1 MVTDTSAGKQTLDV
15 EATRNAIR
23 EKAPEQKVE
32 QWVYDKLEGVLGEK
46 GIRNEKEPVTPSG
59 KKRSFAQLHNPY
71 TLENL
76 VKAMNSQN
84 ARGQDVWG
92 VSASTLMS
100 TTTAEY
106 KNLDE
111 VRADKERLR
120 QMPEA
125 EYKKLLEDADSQ
137 IEQVIRML
145 RKETTPHSDNSFEEQ
160 EILGEILLR
169 AAQGKHTA
177 AAIGK
182 AFAKEGY
189 IISKDAAQRILAL
202 YKDVAK
208 IPTGYFEA
216 KPQRAVGFDEVRAAI
231 LPDNA
236 SEALVQQLKDAG
248 VPVQLYKAGDD
259 EARTALLNK
268 VPNVRFA
275 LAQQADR
282 EAKGSDQRQASRAI
296 ADKAAALDTLGQF
309 FGLTRGVKVSR
320 DSLEGLAVRWTRTN
334 GSRADRTKL
343 ANEAQVLVEYLKAEG
358 ADMGKAQA
366 LAETLAGEVLDGAT
380 YRNSE
385 LWDEYPELHKL
396 EYTVNKTGAAK
407 AELVRRYG
415 SWGEAVAEAR
425 RDPAAGRGRAG
436 RQPGGAVREH
446 WIRVER
452 GDKVAIIHLYT
463 NAGEATVTE
472 NKVGIVCFY
481 DENKSFVGSFCGEK
495 TGFVTTSVDVPEIAA
510 YVRLCRWHDST
521 GGGDSTGEAWIV
533 HGEKDTQE
541 EVEVLKEC
549 IGQPVEFTL
558 DGYLTG
564 VGKYYT
570 GNTYGKVTDYIALGS
585 YSKVAFYRLY
595 GNHKDDTSVN
605 ESVGIVCFYRD
616 ESEETF
622 ISSAYNYYGFASD
635 VVTVPAEAKYVR
647 LCKWSYVTACGK
659 AFLCGET
666 QKSTSEDEQK
676 IADIAARN
684 AIAKLESINKP
695 FLFSGKTINAFGD
708 SITAGVTSPGLKQG
722 TPYIKYFADHVGA
735 KLNNWA
741 VSGSTLSVLE
751 SWSPGSICKR
761 VMDVL
766 PKDMGDYIF
775 IAGGTNDFNQN
786 REIGSLDSKDNAT
799 VCGAVNNMC
808 EYIKLNLSDR
818 TVIFITPIPYT
829 QAYYSRNPA
838 VNKLGNTLEDYIKAI
853 YQVAT
858 LHGYNVV
865 NGYALG
871 MPTGAGAWDNAMC
884 DNSDGC
890 HPAELGHK
898 LYARSLAGKLL

>member
-1 MVTDTSAGKQTLDV
+1 M
-15 EATRNAIR
+15 
-23 EKAPEQKVE
+23 
-32 QWVYDKLEGVLGEK
+32 
-46 GIRNEKEPVTPSG
+46 
-59 KKRSFAQLHNPY
+59 
-71 TLENL
+71 
-76 VKAMNSQN
+76 
-84 ARGQDVWG
+84 
-92 VSASTLMS
+92 
-100 TTTAEY
+100 
-106 KNLDE
+106 
-111 VRADKERLR
+111 
-120 QMPEA
+120 
-125 EYKKLLEDADSQ
+125 
-137 IEQVIRML
+137 
-145 RKETTPHSDNSFEEQ
+145 
-160 EILGEILLR
+160 
-169 AAQGKHTA
+169 
-177 AAIGK
+177 
-182 AFAKEGY
+182 
-189 IISKDAAQRILAL
+189 
-202 YKDVAK
+202 
-208 IPTGYFEA
+208 
-216 KPQRAVGFDEVRAAI
+216 
-231 LPDNA
+231 
-236 SEALVQQLKDAG
+236 
-248 VPVQLYKAGDD
+248 
-259 EARTALLNK
+259 
-268 VPNVRFA
+268 
-275 LAQQADR
+275 
-282 EAKGSDQRQASRAI
+282 
-296 ADKAAALDTLGQF
+296 
-309 FGLTRGVKVSR
+309 
-320 DSLEGLAVRWTRTN
+320 
-334 GSRADRTKL
+334 
-343 ANEAQVLVEYLKAEG
+343 
-358 ADMGKAQA
+358 
-366 LAETLAGEVLDGAT
+366 
-380 YRNSE
+380 
-385 LWDEYPELHKL
+385 
-396 EYTVNKTGAAK
+396 
-407 AELVRRYG
+407 
-415 SWGEAVAEAR
+415 
-425 RDPAAGRGRAG
+425 
-436 RQPGGAVREH
+436 
-446 WIRVER
+446 
-452 GDKVAIIHLYT
+452 
-463 NAGEATVTE
+463 
-472 NKVGIVCFY
+472 
-481 DENKSFVGSFCGEK
+481 
-495 TGFVTTSVDVPEIAA
+495 
-510 YVRLCRWHDST
+510 
-521 GGGDSTGEAWIV
+521 
-533 HGEKDTQE
+533 
-541 EVEVLKEC
+541 
-549 IGQPVEFTL
+549 
-558 DGYLTG
+558 
-564 VGKYYT
+564 
-570 GNTYGKVTDYIALGS
+570 
-585 YSKVAFYRLY
+585 Y

-751 SWSPGSICKR
+751 SWSPGIICKR

>member
-1 MVTDTSAGKQTLDV
+1 MGKVFDLNGKDLTKTDATLRVPEAPADAAEVGKRNDAQTESLK
-15 EATRNAIR
+15 R
-23 EKAPEQKVE
+23 EK
-32 QWVYDKLEGVLGEK
+32 
-46 GIRNEKEPVTPSG
+46 
-59 KKRSFAQLHNPY
+59 
-71 TLENL
+71 
-76 VKAMNSQN
+76 
-84 ARGQDVWG
+84 
-92 VSASTLMS
+92 
-100 TTTAEY
+100 
-106 KNLDE
+106 
-111 VRADKERLR
+111 
-120 QMPEA
+120 
-125 EYKKLLEDADSQ
+125 
-137 IEQVIRML
+137 
-145 RKETTPHSDNSFEEQ
+145 
-160 EILGEILLR
+160 
-169 AAQGKHTA
+169 
-177 AAIGK
+177 
-182 AFAKEGY
+182 
-189 IISKDAAQRILAL
+189 
-202 YKDVAK
+202 
-208 IPTGYFEA
+208 
-216 KPQRAVGFDEVRAAI
+216 
-231 LPDNA
+231 
-236 SEALVQQLKDAG
+236 
-248 VPVQLYKAGDD
+248 
-259 EARTALLNK
+259 
-268 VPNVRFA
+268 
-275 LAQQADR
+275 
-282 EAKGSDQRQASRAI
+282 SR
-296 ADKAAALDTLGQF
+296 
-309 FGLTRGVKVSR
+309 
-320 DSLEGLAVRWTRTN
+320 
-334 GSRADRTKL
+334 
-343 ANEAQVLVEYLKAEG
+343 AEG
-358 ADMGKAQA
+358 AEKKLQQQVDTLNAGGLNLKEDLIRTQVDSYLTQHPEAMGTAVKE
-366 LAETLAGEVLDGAT
+366 ETERAKGVESRIKEFAMAINSAIGQPVEFTLDGYLNGIGNT
-380 YRNSE
+380 GSLHDNSKIT
-385 LWDEYPELHKL
+385 D
-396 EYTVNKTGAAK
+396 
-407 AELVRRYG
+407 
-415 SWGEAVAEAR
+415 
-425 RDPAAGRGRAG
+425 
-436 RQPGGAVREH
+436 

-452 GDKVAIIHLYT
+452 GDEVVIIHLYT
-463 NAGEATVTE
+463 NAGDTTETE

-481 DENKSFVGSFCGEK
+481 DENKSFIGSFCGEK
-495 TGFVTTSVDVPEIAA
+495 TGFVTTSVDVPAFAA
-510 YVRLCRWHDST
+510 YVRLCRWHDSS

-533 HGEKDTQE
+533 QGEKDSQE
-541 EVEVLKEC
+541 EVEVIKEC

-564 VGKYYT
+564 IGEYHT
-570 GNTYGKVTDYIALGS
+570 GSAYGKVTDYIALGS

-595 GNHKDDTSVN
+595 GNHKDDTPANV
-605 ESVGIVCFYRD
+605 SVGIVCFYRNKS
-616 ESEETF
+616 ESTF
-622 ISSAYNYYGFASD
+622 ISSAYNYYGFESD
-635 VVTVPAEAKYVR
+635 VVDVPAEAKYVR
-647 LCKWSYVTACGK
+647 LCKWGYAAYGN

-666 QKSTSEDEQK
+666 QKCTSEDEQK

-684 AIAKLESINKP
+684 ATAKLESINKP

-838 VNKLGNTLEDYIKAI
+838 VNNLGNTLEDYIKAI

>member
-1 MVTDTSAGKQTLDV
+1 MGKVFDLNGKDLTKTDATLRV
-15 EATRNAIR
+15 
-23 EKAPEQKVE
+23 
-32 QWVYDKLEGVLGEK
+32 
-46 GIRNEKEPVTPSG
+46 
-59 KKRSFAQLHNPY
+59 
-71 TLENL
+71 
-76 VKAMNSQN
+76 
-84 ARGQDVWG
+84 
-92 VSASTLMS
+92 
-100 TTTAEY
+100 
-106 KNLDE
+106 
-111 VRADKERLR
+111 
-120 QMPEA
+120 PEA
-125 EYKKLLEDADSQ
+125 PAD
-137 IEQVIRML
+137 
-145 RKETTPHSDNSFEEQ
+145 
-160 EILGEILLR
+160 
-169 AAQGKHTA
+169 A
-177 AAIGK
+177 AAVGK
-182 AFAKEGY
+182 RNDAQTESLKKE
-189 IISKDAAQRILAL
+189 K
-202 YKDVAK
+202 
-208 IPTGYFEA
+208 
-216 KPQRAVGFDEVRAAI
+216 
-231 LPDNA
+231 
-236 SEALVQQLKDAG
+236 
-248 VPVQLYKAGDD
+248 
-259 EARTALLNK
+259 
-268 VPNVRFA
+268 
-275 LAQQADR
+275 
-282 EAKGSDQRQASRAI
+282 SR
-296 ADKAAALDTLGQF
+296 
-309 FGLTRGVKVSR
+309 
-320 DSLEGLAVRWTRTN
+320 
-334 GSRADRTKL
+334 
-343 ANEAQVLVEYLKAEG
+343 AEG
-358 ADMGKAQA
+358 AEQKLQQQVDTLNAGGLNLKEDLIRTLVDSYLTQHPEAMGTA
-366 LAETLAGEVLDGAT
+366 LAEETERAKGVEGRIKESATAINNAIGQPVEFTLDGYLT
-380 YRNSE
+380 GVGGTGNLHDNS
-385 LWDEYPELHKL
+385 
-396 EYTVNKTGAAK
+396 KTT
-407 AELVRRYG
+407 
-415 SWGEAVAEAR
+415 
-425 RDPAAGRGRAG
+425 D
-436 RQPGGAVREH
+436 

-659 AFLCGET
+659 AFLYGET